1 MEGCRWPGIARTS
14 LHWAHVISY
23 VLVLGGFAALAV
35 ATVLRLGAAR
45 RRLDALDPRARRI
58 QDQT

>member
-1 MEGCRWPGIARTS
+1 MS
-14 LHWAHVISY
+14 LHWAHVTISY
-23 VLVLGGFAALAV
+23 LLVLGGCAALAV

-45 RRLDALDPRARRI
+45 RRLDALDPRALRI